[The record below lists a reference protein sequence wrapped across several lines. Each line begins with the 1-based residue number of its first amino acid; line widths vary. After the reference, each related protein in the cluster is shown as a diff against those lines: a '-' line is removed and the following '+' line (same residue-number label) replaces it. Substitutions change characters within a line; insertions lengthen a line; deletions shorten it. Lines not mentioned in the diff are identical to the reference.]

1 MSKLLDAIIEE
12 GNRLKASGWKPKFKG
27 DTGIN
32 VCQVMIDSEFKARNE
47 WDTAFV
53 ETFKEIK
60 EEEDWCHYSGMPSP
74 AAYK

>member
-12 GNRLKASGWKPKFKG
+12 GKRLKASGWKPKFRG

-32 VCQVMIDSEFKARNE
+32 VGQVMIDSKFESRNE

-53 ETFKEIK
+53 ETFKGIENNK
-60 EEEDWCHYSGMPSP
+60 
-74 AAYK
+74 

>member
-12 GNRLKASGWKPKFKG
+12 GNRLKASGWKPKFRG

-32 VCQVMIDSEFKARNE
+32 VCQVMIDSKFEARNE
-47 WDTAFV
+47 WDTAFM

-60 EEEDWCHYSGMPSP
+60 NN
-74 AAYK
+74 K

>member
-12 GNRLKASGWKPKFKG
+12 GKRLKASGWKPKFRG

-32 VCQVMIDSEFKARNE
+32 VCQVMIVNKFESRNE

-53 ETFKEIK
+53 ETFKGIENNK
-60 EEEDWCHYSGMPSP
+60 
-74 AAYK
+74 

>member
-1 MSKLLDAIIEE
+1 MSKLLDALIAEDK
-12 GNRLKASGWKPKFKG
+12 RLKATGWKPKFRG

-32 VCQVMIDSEFKARNE
+32 VCQVIIDNNIESRNE

-60 EEEDWCHYSGMPSP
+60 NN
-74 AAYK
+74 K

>member
-1 MSKLLDAIIEE
+1 MSKLLDALLKEQE
-12 GNRLKASGWKPKFKG
+12 RLKASGWKPKFRG

-53 ETFKEIK
+53 ETFKEIQK
-60 EEEDWCHYSGMPSP
+60 Q
-74 AAYK
+74 